1 MRRTAVALVA
11 LLAACSGGD
20 AAIEPLGKPV
30 VITPVFLRDLEER
43 IESSG
48 ELLAKQHADV
58 AAQVSGE
65 ITQVLVEEGEAVL
78 EGAVVMEID
87 PEKRHLDLDRARAR
101 VGEAQAFVA
110 EQQRELERMRVLA
123 TKNVA
128 SDTQLDQAE
137 TKLQTAR
144 SRLSATKADLGVAE
158 RALRDASVTARFAG
172 QIAQRYVHRGE
183 FVQEGQPLF
192 ELVALDPL
200 EVEFRLP
207 EADAARVR
215 EGVPIEVT
223 VAPYPDEVFDATV
236 TMVSPTIDRRT
247 RTLRVRALVR
257 NADHRLRPGLFARA
271 NIGIAQR
278 ENVMMVPEEAVLQRA
293 DGQIVFKIVEGNRVS
308 RVPIETGTMRD
319 GAVEVRS
326 GLGPDDR
333 IVARGHSDLIDGS
346 VIVGRNPDGSLAT
359 KASDPAGVVG
369 GVAAQ

>member
-1 MRRTAVALVA
+1 MTRNPLQTKLCDMLGIEFPIVAFTHCKDVVSAVVNA
-11 LLAACSGGD
+11 GGF
-20 AAIEPLGKPV
+20 A
-30 VITPVFLRDLEER
+30 
-43 IESSG
+43 
-48 ELLAKQHADV
+48 
-58 AAQVSGE
+58 
-65 ITQVLVEEGEAVL
+65 VLGEA
-78 EGAVVMEID
+78 MHTPDEIAAD
-87 PEKRHLDLDRARAR
+87 IKWIRER
-101 VGEAQAFVA
+101 VGEKSFGIDLVLPASVPPEGTLDELIEKIPETHRKFAQDIK
-110 EQQRELERMRVLA
+110 ERHKIPDPKGLKAV
-123 TKNVA
+123 
-128 SDTQLDQAE
+128 
-137 TKLQTAR
+137 
-144 SRLSATKADLGVAE
+144 TKADLGVAE
-158 RALRDASVTARFAG
+158 RALRDASVMARFAG

-183 FVQEGQPLF
+183 FVQEGQRLF

-236 TMVSPTIDRRT
+236 TMISPTIDRRT

-308 RVPIETGTMRD
+308 RVPIKTGIVRD
-319 GAVEVRS
+319 GAVEVRE
-326 GLGPDDR
+326 GLVSDDR
-333 IVARGHSDLIDGS
+333 VVSRGHSDLIEGS
-346 VIVGRNPDGSLAT
+346 VIVARNPDGSLAT
-359 KASDPAGVVG
+359 RSTAQARVER